1 MMGRVYRY
9 EAQCQRYAIIVSLY
23 SILRV
28 VIVRERSSFPDEASR
43 RVLYFFWP
51 PETASEMDWPAFWR
65 VSWAE
70 PSMLEPWFW
79 AESPPER
86 VESPTFW
93 VADLS
98 PSVVV
103 LAGDQRWVRE

>member
-9 EAQCQRYAIIVSLY
+9 EAQCQRYVPPSYPYVS
-23 SILRV
+23 LRV
-28 VIVRERSSFPDEASR
+28 VIVRERSSLPESK
-43 RVLYFFWP
+43 RVLHFFWL